1 MGGDGDEWGGGM
13 GAGMGRFS
21 LVPFPP
27 DPTHFPPSM
36 FVVNFGESL
45 LGQNQTKSENYVIE
59 FEQNRGSG
67 AFRSSRITRG
77 ALCYI
82 DSCEYQPIF
91 PHGRPNHEE
100 LISKTSPKPN
110 FRVWDS
116 SLMYRILIL
125 YIGF

>member
-1 MGGDGDEWGGGM
+1 M
-13 GAGMGRFS
+13 
-21 LVPFPP
+21 
-27 DPTHFPPSM
+27 
-36 FVVNFGESL
+36 
-45 LGQNQTKSENYVIE
+45 IE
-59 FEQNRGSG
+59 FEQNQGSG

-116 SLMYRILIL
+116 SLI
-125 YIGF
+125 YIYIYTSVHPCISMHGEM